1 MINAGKYNHKIQIV
15 RVIKTKD
22 ESGFPVEA
30 QAVVLT
36 AWAEVKTT
44 RGFTLIA
51 QGSDFEKAFTNFTIR
66 YPRVEINR
74 DMLIL
79 FGGNDIEGGQ
89 VKTYEIQYLNN
100 VNEACIELEIQ
111 AKEVTH

>member
-1 MINAGKYNHKIQIV
+1 MINAGEYNKKIQIV
-15 RVIKTKD
+15 RVTITEDSDGFKT
-22 ESGFPVEA
+22 ETREVILSP
-30 QAVVLT
+30 
-36 AWAEVKTT
+36 WAKVKTT

-66 YPRVEINR
+66 YPVTEILR
-74 DMLIL
+74 DDLIL
-79 FGGNDIEGGQ
+79 FKG
-89 VKTYEIQYLNN
+89 KTYEIQYLNN